1 MELRFTLAQK
11 QLLHLN
17 QIVNRLHPTK
27 MMINKVDAPRRRIAK
42 SFSDDFIIYLVDD
55 VLKKTLPEAYDL
67 HIENRQFLV
76 RWNASCPMEL
86 MRSLIVQA
94 GAN

>member
-55 VLKKTLPEAYDL
+55 VLKK
-67 HIENRQFLV
+67 HFQK
-76 RWNASCPMEL
+76 L
-86 MRSLIVQA
+86 MIFILKKDSS
-94 GAN
+94 